1 AFAVG
6 DEKQAAAGFAG
17 CFRQIDRERE
27 GVGAARAV
35 EGDRDE
41 SADGGAGERVLLGR
55 HLEAERVGSAD
66 GGAAVDVFAEKFEQL
81 GAAQVAPAF
90 GGGDPL
96 AVAGQQEVGQANAG
110 GGVGGSRL
118 SGGGGGERHGESE
131 RCVAQNGG
139 EWDRAH
145 GAMETANG
153 SRKPTRPCR
162 SRSCARRNGVQLR
175 RLHMRPAAP
184 SLL

>member
-1 AFAVG
+1 AFEAVVPVVGGDVVVVKRGGGVAAGDDLVGGPERVGFEVRIGDDFPFAVG

-55 HLEAERVGSAD
+55 YLEAERVGSAD
-66 GGAAVDVFAEKFEQL
+66 GRAAVNVFAEKIEQL

-90 GGGDPL
+90 GGGDPR
-96 AVAGQQEVGQANAG
+96 AVAGQQEVGQANACC
-110 GGVGGSRL
+110 GVGGSRL
-118 SGGGGGERHGESE
+118 SGVGGGERHGESV
-131 RCVAQNGG
+131 R
-139 EWDRAH
+139 
-145 GAMETANG
+145 
-153 SRKPTRPCR
+153 
-162 SRSCARRNGVQLR
+162 
-175 RLHMRPAAP
+175 
-184 SLL
+184 